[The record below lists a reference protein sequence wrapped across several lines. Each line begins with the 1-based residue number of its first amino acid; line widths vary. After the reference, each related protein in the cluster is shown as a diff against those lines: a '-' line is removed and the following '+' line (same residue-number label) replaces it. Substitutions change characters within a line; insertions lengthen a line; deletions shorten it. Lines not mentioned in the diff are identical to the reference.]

1 MTPLQ
6 LQQQT
11 QSKIAE
17 YRKYEEA
24 LRRWPDQQAVS
35 KQVAAF
41 FATAL
46 LELELA
52 WRQHPN
58 DAVALLNEICRINH
72 IIDSHKE

>member
-6 LQQQT
+6 LLQQT

-17 YRKYEEA
+17 YRKHETA
-24 LRRWPDQQAVS
+24 LRRWPDKQATARHVE
-35 KQVAAF
+35 AF
-41 FATAL
+41 FATL
-46 LELELA
+46 LIELESA

-58 DAVALLNEICRINH
+58 DAVALLNEIRRLNH

>member
-17 YRKYEEA
+17 YRKYEAA
-24 LRRWPDQQAVS
+24 LRLWPNKQATARRVE
-35 KQVAAF
+35 AF
-41 FATAL
+41 FATL
-46 LELELA
+46 LIELESA

-58 DAVALLNEICRINH
+58 DAVALLNEIRCINH

>member
-1 MTPLQ
+1 MTPIAL
-6 LQQQT
+6 LQQT

-24 LRRWPDQQAVS
+24 LRRWPDKQASRVE
-35 KQVAAF
+35 AF
-41 FATAL
+41 FSTTL
-46 LELELA
+46 LELESA

-58 DAVALLNEICRINH
+58 DAVAMLNEIRRINR